1 MSQAPSDAGGPHL
14 ERPADEAPA
23 VEKPPAEPSEQP
35 LDPRWWGS
43 VTLPVGGVAR
53 WRAGPSTV
61 TVQRRASDWR
71 IWHETAPDAY
81 AVDAERA
88 RRLEEEPPYTAPTAR
103 FSFAETP
110 DTITVSP
117 ALADRPVIVR
127 PESALSIP
135 PGERVTLY
143 ASCPVWMAL
152 QLQVRRPKRGG
163 KGASPVV
170 LTELPSHR
178 PSDTWFGPST
188 REGELCYAVRTA
200 ARTDVAELPLRP
212 HRAVTPV
219 TVENQAAT
227 PVEIV
232 RIEAPMPFLALHVDR
247 SGRLWTDGVLFTREA
262 DDDTS
267 VKVTPRAPAG
277 GERLAEPRDTRS
289 FGQTIGKTFSRLLR
303 GENR

>member
-1 MSQAPSDAGGPHL
+1 MVDT
-14 ERPADEAPA
+14 
-23 VEKPPAEPSEQP
+23 PPAEPSEKP

-61 TVQRRASDWR
+61 VAQRRASDWR
-71 IWHETAPDAY
+71 VWHETEPDAY
-81 AVDAERA
+81 AVEAERV
-88 RRLEEEPPYTAPTAR
+88 RRVEEEPPDTAPSAR
-103 FSFAETP
+103 FSFAEAP

-127 PESALSIP
+127 PESPLSIP

-143 ASCPVWMAL
+143 ASTPVWMAL
-152 QLQVRRPKRGG
+152 ELQVRRPKRGS
-163 KGASPVV
+163 KGPSPIV
-170 LTELPSHR
+170 LKELPSYR

-200 ARTDVAELPLRP
+200 ARTDAADLPLRP
-212 HRAVTPV
+212 HRAVTPL
-219 TVENQAAT
+219 TIENRAAT
-227 PVEIV
+227 LMEIT
-232 RIEAPMPFLALHVDR
+232 RIEAPMPFLALHLDR
-247 SGRLWTDGVLFTREA
+247 RGRLWTDAVLLTREV

-267 VKVTPRAPAG
+267 VKVTPGAPTG

-289 FGQTIGKTFSRLLR
+289 FGQTISRTFSRLLR
-303 GENR
+303 GEN

>member
-14 ERPADEAPA
+14 QRPPDEAPA
-23 VEKPPAEPSEQP
+23 VDAPPSVPSDEP

-61 TVQRRASDWR
+61 VAQRRASDWLV
-71 IWHETAPDAY
+71 WHETGTDAY
-81 AVDAERA
+81 AVAAERA
-88 RRLEEEPPYTAPTAR
+88 RRVEEDPPEAAPTAR
-103 FSFAETP
+103 FSFAQTP

-127 PESALSIP
+127 PESPLSIP
-135 PGERVTLY
+135 PGERVTVY
-143 ASCPVWMAL
+143 ASTPVWMAL
-152 QLQVRRPKRGG
+152 QLQVRRPKRGA
-163 KGASPVV
+163 KGPSPVV
-170 LTELPSHR
+170 LTELPTFR
-178 PSDTWFGPST
+178 PTDTWFGPST

-200 ARTDVAELPLRP
+200 ARTAVADLPLRP

-227 PVEIV
+227 PMEIT
-232 RIEAPMPFLALHVDR
+232 RLEAPLPFLALHVDR
-247 SGRLWTDGVLFTREA
+247 SGRLWTDGVSFVREA

-267 VKVTPRAPAG
+267 VKVAPGAPSG
-277 GERLAEPRDTRS
+277 TERLADPRDARS
-289 FGQTIGKTFSRLLR
+289 FGQAISKTFSRLLR
-303 GENR
+303 GEIR

>member
-1 MSQAPSDAGGPHL
+1 MDA
-14 ERPADEAPA
+14 
-23 VEKPPAEPSEQP
+23 PPAEPSVKP

-61 TVQRRASDWR
+61 VAQRRASDWR
-71 IWHETAPDAY
+71 VWHEAGTDAY
-81 AVDAERA
+81 AVDAERV
-88 RRLEEEPPYTAPTAR
+88 RRVEEEPPDTSPSAR

-110 DTITVSP
+110 DTITVHP

-127 PESALSIP
+127 PESRLSIP
-135 PGERVTLY
+135 PGERVTLHV
-143 ASCPVWMAL
+143 SSPVWMAL
-152 QLQVRRPKRGG
+152 QLKVRRPKRGS
-163 KGASPVV
+163 KGPSPVV
-170 LTELPSHR
+170 LTELPTSR
-178 PSDTWFGPST
+178 PTDTWFGPST

-200 ARTDVAELPLRP
+200 ARTDVADLPLRP

-219 TVENQAAT
+219 TIENQAAT
-227 PVEIV
+227 PMEIA

-247 SGRLWTDGVLFTREA
+247 EGRLWTDAVLVTRQA
-262 DDDTS
+262 DDDTA
-267 VKVTPRAPAG
+267 VKVTPGAPTG

-289 FGQTIGKTFSRLLR
+289 FGQTISKTFSRLLR

>member
-1 MSQAPSDAGGPHL
+1 MDT
-14 ERPADEAPA
+14 
-23 VEKPPAEPSEQP
+23 PPAEPSEKP

-61 TVQRRASDWR
+61 FAQRRASDWR
-71 IWHETAPDAY
+71 IWHETEPDAY
-81 AVDAERA
+81 AEEAERA
-88 RRLEEEPPYTAPTAR
+88 RRIDEEPPDTAPTVR

-110 DTITVSP
+110 DTIMVSP

-143 ASCPVWMAL
+143 ASTPVWMAL
-152 QLQVRRPKRGG
+152 QVQVRRPKRGS
-163 KGASPVV
+163 KGPSPVV
-170 LTELPSHR
+170 LKELPSHR

-200 ARTDVAELPLRP
+200 ARTEVADLPLRP

-219 TVENQAAT
+219 TIENQAAT
-227 PVEIV
+227 PMEIT
-232 RIEAPMPFLALHVDR
+232 RIEAPMPYLALHLDR
-247 SGRLWTDGVLFTREA
+247 SGRLWTDAVLLTRQA

-267 VKVTPRAPAG
+267 VKVTPGAPTG

-289 FGQTIGKTFSRLLR
+289 FGQLIGKTFSRLLR

>member
-1 MSQAPSDAGGPHL
+1 MGVAL
-14 ERPADEAPA
+14 
-23 VEKPPAEPSEQP
+23 P
-35 LDPRWWGS
+35 L
-43 VTLPVGGVAR
+43 GGVAR

-61 TVQRRASDWR
+61 PVERRASDWR

-88 RRLEEEPPYTAPTAR
+88 RRIEEEPPDTAPTAR

-127 PESALSIP
+127 PESDAVDPARRAHDPLRQRARLDGAAVEGSTAP
-135 PGERVTLY
+135 ARQRVR
-143 ASCPVWMAL
+143 P
-152 QLQVRRPKRGG
+152 RR
-163 KGASPVV
+163 AE
-170 LTELPSHR
+170 LAELPSHR

-200 ARTDVAELPLRP
+200 ARSDVAELPLRP

-247 SGRLWTDGVLFTREA
+247 DGRLWTDGVLFIGA
-262 DDDTS
+262 DDDTRS
-267 VKVTPRAPAG
+267 GSRRARPTG
-277 GERLAEPRDTRS
+277 GERLAEPRDARS
-289 FGQTIGKTFSRLLR
+289 FGQTISKTFSRLLR
-303 GENR
+303 GET

>member
-1 MSQAPSDAGGPHL
+1 
-14 ERPADEAPA
+14 
-23 VEKPPAEPSEQP
+23 
-35 LDPRWWGS
+35 

-71 IWHETAPDAY
+71 IWHETGPDAY

-88 RRLEEEPPYTAPTAR
+88 RRIEEEPPDGAPTAR

-127 PESALSIP
+127 PESTLSIP
-135 PGERVTLY
+135 PGERMTLY
-143 ASCPVWMAL
+143 ASAPVWMAL
-152 QLQVRRPKRGG
+152 QLKVRRPKRGS
-163 KGASPVV
+163 KGPSPVV

-200 ARTDVAELPLRP
+200 ARADVAELPLRP

-247 SGRLWTDGVLFTREA
+247 DGRLWTDGVLFTIGA

-267 VKVTPRAPAG
+267 VRVTPRAPAG
-277 GERLAEPRDTRS
+277 GERLAEPRDARS
-289 FGQTIGKTFSRLLR
+289 FGQTISKTFSRLLR
-303 GENR
+303 GEN